1 MMCSIVGPLNSH
13 LWFMA
18 IFIVDARH
26 HSRKLLLESQSL
38 GGGKCKKQKQNV
50 KKRTDTGNTDGRN
63 VCPDSACLEIFFSM
77 WIKSDI
83 HQLLLL
89 RWIKA
94 AVISGPLH
102 LPCSLQLLTLYVWLR
117 SPSPSS
123 PPWMLACQ
131 INHSRTPLNVPEG
144 TLSPDTISQSV
155 TRR

>member
-38 GGGKCKKQKQNV
+38 GGWGRKCKKQKQNV
-50 KKRTDTGNTDGRN
+50 KKRTDTGNTDGKLLPSLSSSRKI
-63 VCPDSACLEIFFSM
+63 LSM

-89 RWIKA
+89 LWIKS

-102 LPCSLQLLTLYVWLR
+102 PPCSLQLLTPYVWLR
-117 SPSPSS
+117 FPSPF
-123 PPWMLACQ
+123 PPWMLACR
-131 INHSRTPLNVPEG
+131 INHSRTPPNVPVG
-144 TLSPDTISQSV
+144 TLSLYTISQSV
-155 TRR
+155 TKR